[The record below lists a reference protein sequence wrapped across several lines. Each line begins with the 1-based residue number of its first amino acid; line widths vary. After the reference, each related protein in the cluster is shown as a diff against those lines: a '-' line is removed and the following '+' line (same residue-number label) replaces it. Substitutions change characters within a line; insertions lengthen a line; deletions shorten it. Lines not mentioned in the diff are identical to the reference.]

1 MVAGLRRYQNVW
13 EMFLKPLKALSCG
26 IGGDRIELVL
36 WRALNLPFFKNLGNV
51 VVLCG
56 TNNVQQD
63 SSEDILDGN

>member
-1 MVAGLRRYQNVW
+1 M
-13 EMFLKPLKALSCG
+13 SCG

-36 WRALNLPFFKNLGNV
+36 WHALNLPFFLNLGNV

-56 TNNVQQD
+56 ANNVQQD